1 MKDEEKKITIL
12 AYLAA
17 YNHFD
22 IDGMIKLLH
31 ADIIFKNIAGG
42 EINAQTNGMQEFRN
56 LAEQS
61 KGFFSSRQQQASNF
75 QFQHDSASVD
85 ISYEGV
91 LTVDL
96 PNGLKT
102 DETLKLEGRSEF
114 TFKDDLLI
122 AISDYS

>member
-42 EINAQTNGMQEFRN
+42 EINAQTNGMQEFRS

-91 LTVDL
+91 AVDL
-96 PNGLKT
+96 SNGLKT
-102 DETLKLEGRSEF
+102 GETLKLEGRSEL
-114 TFKDDLLI
+114 TVKDDLLI